1 MKIVIAGGSGFIG
14 SALVEKFVARGAEVV
29 VLSRD
34 PARVKRGRGVAWRPG
49 AADTAWHSELADA
62 THVINLAGEN
72 IAGSRWTPQRKEELI
87 ESRITPTR
95 ALVEGLKQAAS
106 KPAFISASAIGFYGD
121 RGDEQL
127 TEQSVAGSGFLPDLC
142 RRWEEAA
149 RGATCV
155 SRVAIVRIGIVLDA
169 EGGALQKMLMPF
181 RLFAGGRFGSG
192 QQWMSWIDRD
202 DLVSLIEWAADEK
215 RAAGTFNG
223 TAPNPVR
230 NADFASA
237 LGTVLNRP
245 SVFPSPGF
253 ALRAMLGEMAG
264 PLLLDS
270 ARALPVRAGREGFAF
285 QFPTLAES
293 LRHSLLTNS

>member
-14 SALVEKFVARGAEVV
+14 NALVERFAARGADVA

-34 PARVKRGRGVAWRPG
+34 PSRVTRGRGVAWQPG
-49 AADTAWHSELADA
+49 SADTAWHSELADA

-72 IAGSRWTPQRKEELI
+72 IAGSRWTPQRKEELV

-95 ALVEGLKQAAS
+95 ALVEGMKQVAA

-127 TEQSVAGSGFLPDLC
+127 TEQSAAGSGFLPDLC
-142 RRWEEAA
+142 RQWEEAA
-149 RGATCV
+149 RDASCV
-155 SRVAIVRIGIVLDA
+155 SRVTIVRIGIVLDA

-202 DLVSLIEWAADEK
+202 DLVSMIEWAADGQ
-215 RAAGTFNG
+215 RLAGTFNA
-223 TAPNPVR
+223 TAPAPVR
-230 NADFASA
+230 NSDFAAA
-237 LGTVLNRP
+237 LGAVLNRP
-245 SVFPSPGF
+245 SVFPAPGF
-253 ALRAMLGEMAG
+253 ALRAMLGELAG

-270 ARALPVRAGREGFAF
+270 AKALPVRAGREGFTFRYPA
-285 QFPTLAES
+285 LAES
-293 LRHSLLTNS
+293 LRHSLVTNS